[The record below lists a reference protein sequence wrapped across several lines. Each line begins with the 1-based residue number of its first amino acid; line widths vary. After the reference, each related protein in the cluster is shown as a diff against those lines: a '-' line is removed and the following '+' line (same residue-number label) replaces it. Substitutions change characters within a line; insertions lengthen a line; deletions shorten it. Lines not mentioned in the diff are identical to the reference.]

1 MPAERIGGLFWLAVG
16 LGSIFGS
23 IQLGVGTFRNPGS
36 GFLSLLAGFFIC
48 LMALIVLFQ
57 SFFLKPGGQA
67 KLSALWQGTRWRRP
81 LTISI
86 LLVVYILLLETTG
99 FLLTSLFTLLIM
111 FKGIEKL
118 AWRRSLI
125 LAIAISAIAFVL
137 FNHVLKAT
145 LPRGIFG
152 F

>member
-57 SFFLKPGGQA
+57 SFFLNPGGQA

>member
-1 MPAERIGGLFWLAVG
+1 M
-16 LGSIFGS
+16 
-23 IQLGVGTFRNPGS
+23 
-36 GFLSLLAGFFIC
+36 
-48 LMALIVLFQ
+48 
-57 SFFLKPGGQA
+57 
-67 KLSALWQGTRWRRP
+67 
-81 LTISI
+81 TISI